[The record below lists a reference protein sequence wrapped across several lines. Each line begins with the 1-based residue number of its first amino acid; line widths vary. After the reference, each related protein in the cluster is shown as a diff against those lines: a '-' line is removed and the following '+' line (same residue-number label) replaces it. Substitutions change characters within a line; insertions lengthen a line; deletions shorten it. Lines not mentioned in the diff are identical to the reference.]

1 MKESPFLGQL
11 ELSRLHPQFQN
22 VCSHFTL
29 TKSSPGYLTCVSP
42 FYFPGEYLNQV
53 KQAIDGTQFAV
64 CCTSSSLLHALLPGC
79 QGEQVRRGVCYSCL
93 VMSWINGADSSGSLL
108 NKLLWVHQSEGLKAS
123 ANGNQSGCKWTVLCK
138 LKLSVDGWIRTCKA
152 GLVLVLIGLVK
163 HICCSDF
170 LRCH

>member
-1 MKESPFLGQL
+1 MC
-11 ELSRLHPQFQN
+11 R
-22 VCSHFTL
+22 
-29 TKSSPGYLTCVSP
+29 
-42 FYFPGEYLNQV
+42 
-53 KQAIDGTQFAV
+53 
-64 CCTSSSLLHALLPGC
+64 TSSSLLHVLLPGC

-93 VMSWINGADSSGSLL
+93 VMSWINGADSNSSLL

-123 ANGNQSGCKWTVLCK
+123 ANGNQSRCKWTVLCK

-170 LRCH
+170 LRCHWLLLSPGIILKPTTLRAISASPHLSGGWRRSPFLNI